1 MLPLCDRGIPSALV
15 ATGVDSCFT
24 AGPSALS
31 REIVSRLGTGV
42 VDAYLKHGKTALQF
56 GRAAFCTFPGAELG
70 LKSAVDFEG
79 KTGFRQFG
87 RSAGHSESIVVGSS
101 LRIGYG
107 ESGSAGKPVPMIVEG
122 VAP

>member
-1 MLPLCDRGIPSALV
+1 VTGDPVGPRSYRRRLVLYGPL
-15 ATGVDSCFT
+15 
-24 AGPSALS
+24 ALS

-56 GRAAFCTFPGAELG
+56 GRPAFCTFPGAELG
-70 LKSAVDFEG
+70 LRSAVDFEG
-79 KTGFRQFG
+79 KPGFRQFG

-107 ESGSAGKPVPMIVEG
+107 ESGSAGKPVL
-122 VAP
+122 